1 MTDICTKFSELRR
14 KIIEKEF
21 SRMNDKQ
28 LEAVLTI
35 NGPLLILAGAG
46 SGKTTVLVNRIAN
59 LVRFGDGYVTD
70 AINFNP
76 EDGDIAFLEQYLRGE
91 HNEKDSVDAML
102 AHNAPKP
109 WQILAITFT
118 NKAANELKSRLEL
131 MLPSGAD
138 EIWASTFHSCCSRI
152 LRRYA
157 DRLGYTNSFTI
168 YDTDDQ
174 KKAIKEALK
183 RLNIDEKFLPVKY
196 IMSEISHSKDSMISP
211 EEYANQYQFD
221 FRKKSVALV
230 YSEYQQILK
239 ASDAMDFDDLICKT
253 VELLRS
259 NEDVLQYYQRRFK
272 YVLVDE
278 YQDTNHAQYLLT
290 SLLAGGYNNLC
301 VVGDDDQSIYRF
313 RGATI
318 ENILSFENEYRDA
331 KVIRLEQNYRST
343 GTILDAANA
352 VIKNNENRKGKNL
365 WTDAGDGDKIT
376 MYTAGDETRE
386 AEYIADSI
394 VDSVKKDGLKWS
406 DHAILYRMNAQSNM
420 IERSFIRMGIPYR
433 IFGGHKFYDR
443 KEIKDALAY
452 LQLINNTNDSIRLR
466 RIINEPKRGI
476 GEASVNYAAEIAQSL
491 GLNIFEVIKSA
502 DQYAKLSRGA
512 KGMMNFAQM
521 IESLQELAQTATL
534 KELFDELMVQTGYE
548 SALSN
553 DPETCDERREN
564 LRELSSNLLKYS
576 EENPEGDLSG
586 FLEEV
591 ALMTDIDNYDE
602 TADSVVMMTLHA
614 SKGLEFPVVFIPGME
629 EGIFPSMQTMYDN
642 SEVEEE
648 RRLAYV
654 GITRAKQ
661 KLHITNAQKRMLF
674 GKTSLNR
681 PSRFAL
687 EIPISCVDKK
697 SDLASRAFASTPI
710 GSKSSTSKSSYL
722 SSNSFGKSS
731 TSSATS
737 APSLNFSVGDRVRS
751 RALGEGTILNCQKM
765 GNDMLLEIAFDTV
778 GTKKLMAK
786 FAKLSKIG

>member
-1 MTDICTKFSELRR
+1 MTDICTKFLQLRR

-21 SRMNDKQ
+21 SRMNNMQ

-76 EDGDIAFLEQYLRGE
+76 EEGDIAFLEQYLNGE
-91 HNEKDSVDAML
+91 HDRKDSVDAML
-102 AHNAPKP
+102 SHNAPQP

-118 NKAANELKSRLEL
+118 NKAANELKHRLEL
-131 MLPSGAD
+131 MLPNGAG

-152 LRRYA
+152 LRRHA

-196 IMSEISHSKDSMISP
+196 IISEISHAKDSMISP
-211 EEYANQYQFD
+211 ADYSEQYQFD

-230 YSEYQQILK
+230 YDEYQKILK
-239 ASDAMDFDDLICKT
+239 ESDAMDFDDLINKT
-253 VELLRS
+253 VELLQT
-259 NEDVLQYYQRRFK
+259 NEDILQYYQRRFK

-318 ENILSFENEYRDA
+318 ENILSFEKEFRNA

-352 VIKNNENRKGKNL
+352 VIKNNQNRKGKNL
-365 WTDAGDGDKIT
+365 WTDAGDGEKIT
-376 MYTAGDETRE
+376 MYTASDETRE
-386 AEYIADSI
+386 SEYIADTI
-394 VDSVKKDGLKWS
+394 VDSVKTDGLKWS
-406 DHAILYRMNAQSNM
+406 DHAILYRMNAQSNT
-420 IERSFIRMGIPYR
+420 IERSFVRMGIPYR

-452 LQLINNTNDSIRLR
+452 LQLINNTNDAIRLR

-476 GEASVNYAAEIAQSL
+476 GEASVNYAAEIAQTL
-491 GLNIFEVIKSA
+491 GISIFEVIKTA

-512 KGMMNFAQM
+512 KGLMKFAQM
-521 IESLQELAQTATL
+521 IEDLREFAQTATL
-534 KELFDELMVQTGYE
+534 KELFDELMLQSGYDT
-548 SALSN
+548 SLSG
-553 DPETCDERREN
+553 DPDTCDERREN

-576 EENPEGDLSG
+576 EENPDGDLSG

-602 TADSVVMMTLHA
+602 SADSVVMMTLHA

-629 EGIFPSMQTMYDN
+629 EGVFPSMQTMYDN

-654 GITRAKQ
+654 GITRAKK
-661 KLHITNAQKRMLF
+661 KLYITNTQKRMLF

-681 PSRFAL
+681 PSRFAM
-687 EIPISCVDKK
+687 EIPVRCLEKK
-697 SDLASRAFASTPI
+697 SDLIPRSFASTPI
-710 GSKSSTSKSSYL
+710 G
-722 SSNSFGKSS
+722 GGRS
-731 TSSATS
+731 TSSGSFGGASPFYSAPKPTTS
-737 APSLNFSVGDRVRS
+737 APLPDFSVGDRVKS
-751 RALGEGTILNCQKM
+751 RIFGEGTIINCQKM
-765 GNDMLLEIAFDTV
+765 GNDMMLEVAFDTV

-786 FAKLSKIG
+786 HAKLSRI

>member
-1 MTDICTKFSELRR
+1 MTEICTKFLKLRR
-14 KIIEKEF
+14 KIIENEF
-21 SRMNDKQ
+21 SRMNNKQ

-59 LVRFGDGYVTD
+59 LVRFGDAYVTD
-70 AINFNP
+70 AINFEP
-76 EDGDIAFLEQYLRGE
+76 EEGDIAFLEQYLNGE
-91 HNEKDSVDAML
+91 HNQKDSVDAML
-102 AHNAPKP
+102 AHNPAQT

-131 MLPSGAD
+131 MLPNGAS

-183 RLNIDEKFLPVKY
+183 KLNIDEKFLPVKY
-196 IMSEISHSKDSMISP
+196 IMSEISHSKDSMVSP

-230 YSEYQQILK
+230 YTEYQQILK
-239 ASDAMDFDDLICKT
+239 SANAMDFDDLICRT
-253 VELLRS
+253 VELLRD
-259 NEDVLQYYQRRFK
+259 NEDVLQYYQRKFK

-318 ENILSFENEYRDA
+318 ENILSFENEYRNA

-352 VIKNNENRKGKNL
+352 VIKNNANRKGKNL
-365 WTDAGDGDKIT
+365 WTDAGNGDKIT
-376 MYTAGDETRE
+376 MYCAGDETCE
-386 AEYIADSI
+386 AEYIADTI
-394 VDSVKKDGLKWS
+394 VDSVRKDGLKWS

-420 IERSFIRMGIPYR
+420 IERSFIRTGIPYR

-452 LQLINNTNDSIRLR
+452 LHLINNTDDSIRLR

-476 GEASVNYAAEIAQSL
+476 GDSTVNNAAEIAQAL
-491 GLNIFEVIKSA
+491 GLSLFEVIKTA
-502 DQYAKLSRGA
+502 DQYEKLSRGSKGLLKFA
-512 KGMMNFAQM
+512 KM
-521 IESLQELAQTATL
+521 IEDLQEFAQTATL

-553 DPETCDERREN
+553 DPETCDDRREN

-661 KLHITNAQKRMLF
+661 KLYVTNAQKRMLF

-687 EIPISCVDKK
+687 EIPSSCIEKK
-697 SDLASRAFASTPI
+697 SDLAARTIASTPI
-710 GSKSSTSKSSYL
+710 GFGKNTASRSSYL

-731 TSSATS
+731 ASASAS
-737 APSLNFSVGDRVRS
+737 APMLDFNIGDRVKS
-751 RALGEGTILNCQKM
+751 RALGEGTVLNCQKM
-765 GNDMLLEIAFDTV
+765 GNDMMLEIAFDSV

-786 FAKLSKIG
+786 FAKLSKI

>member
-1 MTDICTKFSELRR
+1 MTENRTKFLKLRR
-14 KIIEKEF
+14 EIIEKEF

-59 LVRFGDGYVTD
+59 LVRFGDAYVTD
-70 AINFNP
+70 AINFEP
-76 EDGDIAFLEQYLRGE
+76 EDGDIAFLEQYLNGE
-91 HNEKDSVDAML
+91 HNQKDSVDAML
-102 AHNAPKP
+102 AHNAPQA

-131 MLPSGAD
+131 MLPNGAKD
-138 EIWASTFHSCCSRI
+138 IWASTFHSCCSKI

-157 DRLGYTNSFTI
+157 DRLGYTNNFTI

-211 EEYANQYQFD
+211 EEYAEQYQFD

-230 YSEYQQILK
+230 YTEYQQILK

-253 VELLRS
+253 VELFRN

-290 SLLAGGYNNLC
+290 SMLAGGYNNLC

-318 ENILSFENEYRDA
+318 ENILSFENEYRNA

-352 VIKNNENRKGKNL
+352 VIKNNQNRKGKNL

-376 MYTAGDETRE
+376 MYSSSDETRE
-386 AEYIADSI
+386 GEYIADTI
-394 VDSVKKDGLKWS
+394 VDSVKIDGLKWS

-420 IERSFIRMGIPYR
+420 IERAFIRMGVPYR

-476 GEASVNYAAEIAQSL
+476 GESTVNYAAEIAQALGMSL
-491 GLNIFEVIKSA
+491 FDVIKTA
-502 DQYAKLSRGA
+502 DQYEKLSRGS
-512 KGMMNFAQM
+512 KGLLKFAQM
-521 IESLQELAQTATL
+521 VEGLQELAKTATL
-534 KELFDELMVQTGYE
+534 KELFDELMIQTGYE
-548 SALSN
+548 SSLSN
-553 DPETCDERREN
+553 DPDTCDERREN

-654 GITRAKQ
+654 GITRAKK
-661 KLHITNAQKRMLF
+661 KLYITNAQKRMLF

-681 PSRFAL
+681 PSRFAM

-697 SDLASRAFASTPI
+697 SDLISRTTTFTSI
-710 GSKSSTSKSSYL
+710 GSGNNNSGRSSYL

-731 TSSATS
+731 ASTS
-737 APSLNFSVGDRVRS
+737 AQSSPMQSFSVGDRVKS
-751 RALGEGTILNCQKM
+751 KVFGEGTVLSCQKM
-765 GNDMLLEIAFDTV
+765 GNDMLLEIAFDSV

-786 FAKLSKIG
+786 FAKLSK

>member
-1 MTDICTKFSELRR
+1 MTDNRTKFLQLRR

-21 SRMNDKQ
+21 SRMNNKQ

-59 LVRFGDGYVTD
+59 LIRFGDAYVTD
-70 AINFNP
+70 AINFDV
-76 EDGDIAFLEQYLRGE
+76 EDGDIVFLEQYLNGE
-91 HNEKDSVDAML
+91 HDQKDSVDAML
-102 AHNAPKP
+102 AHKAAQP

-118 NKAANELKSRLEL
+118 NKAAGELKNRLEL
-131 MLPSGAD
+131 MLPKGAN
-138 EIWASTFHSCCSRI
+138 EIWASTFHSCCARI
-152 LRRYA
+152 LRQHS
-157 DRLGYTNSFTI
+157 DKLGYTRNFTI

-174 KKAIKEALK
+174 KKAIKQALE

-196 IMSEISHSKDSMISP
+196 IMSEISHSKDQMVSP
-211 EEYANQYQFD
+211 EEYAEQYQFD
-221 FRKKSVALV
+221 FRKKSVGMV

-239 ASDAMDFDDLICKT
+239 ESDAMDFDDLIVKT
-253 VELLRS
+253 VELLQ
-259 NEDVLQYYQRRFK
+259 NNPDVLGYYQHRFR

-278 YQDTNHAQYLLT
+278 YQDTNHVQYLLT
-290 SLLAGGYNNLC
+290 SMLAGGYNNLC

-318 ENILSFENEYRDA
+318 ENILSFEKQYTNA

-343 GTILDAANA
+343 GIILDAANA

-365 WTDAGDGDKIT
+365 WTDAGAGEKIT
-376 MYTAGDETRE
+376 MYCSSDETRE
-386 AEYIADSI
+386 GEYIADTI
-394 VDSVKKDGLKWS
+394 VDNVNGGMKWS

-420 IERSFIRMGIPYR
+420 IERAFIRMGVPYR
-433 IFGGHKFYDR
+433 ILGGRKFYDR

-452 LQLINNTNDSIRLR
+452 LQVINNTSDSVRLR

-476 GEASVNYAAEIAQSL
+476 GDTTVNNAAEIAQTLGMSL
-491 GLNIFEVIKSA
+491 FEVIKTA
-502 DQYAKLSRGA
+502 DEYAKLSKSSKGLLKFA
-512 KGMMNFAQM
+512 KM
-521 IESLQELAQTATL
+521 IEDLQELAQTATL
-534 KELFDELMVQTGYE
+534 KELFDEVMEQSGYIN
-548 SALSN
+548 ALSG
-553 DPETCDERREN
+553 DPETCDERRDN

-576 EENPEGDLSG
+576 EENPDGDLPG

-602 TADSVVMMTLHA
+602 TSDSVVMMTLHA

-654 GITRAKQ
+654 GITRAKK
-661 KLHITNAQKRMLF
+661 KLYLTNTQKRMLF

-681 PSRFAL
+681 QSRFAL
-687 EIPISCVDKK
+687 EIPHDCVERK
-697 SDLASRAFASTPI
+697 SDRFSSSSSFSPI
-710 GSKSSTSKSSYL
+710 GAGKNTTQKSSYL
-722 SSNSFGKSS
+722 GSNSFGKSS
-731 TSSATS
+731 FAKPAAS
-737 APSLNFSVGDRVRS
+737 APTESFSIGDRVKHKVF
-751 RALGEGTILNCQKM
+751 GEGTVLSCQKM
-765 GNDMLLEIAFDTV
+765 GNDTLLEIAFDTV
-778 GTKKLMAK
+778 GTKKVMAK
-786 FAKLSKIG
+786 FAKLSK

>member
-1 MTDICTKFSELRR
+1 MTDNCTKFLKLRR

-59 LVRFGDGYVTD
+59 LVRFGDAYVTD
-70 AINFNP
+70 AINFEP
-76 EDGDIAFLEQYLRGE
+76 EDGDIAFLEQYLDGE
-91 HNEKDSVDAML
+91 HTEKDSVDAML
-102 AHNAPKP
+102 AHNAPEP

-118 NKAANELKSRLEL
+118 NKAANELKNRLEM
-131 MLPSGAD
+131 MLPNGAKD
-138 EIWASTFHSCCSRI
+138 IWASTFHSCCSRI
-152 LRRYA
+152 LRRYS
-157 DRLGYTNSFTI
+157 DRLGYTNNFTI

-196 IMSEISHSKDSMISP
+196 IMSEISHSKDSMVSP

-230 YSEYQQILK
+230 YTEYQQILK
-239 ASDAMDFDDLICKT
+239 NSDAMDFDDLICKT
-253 VELLRS
+253 VELLRN
-259 NEDVLQYYQRRFK
+259 NEYVLQYYQRRFK

-318 ENILSFENEYRDA
+318 ENILSFESEYRNA

-352 VIKNNENRKGKNL
+352 VIKNNQNRKGKNL

-386 AEYIADSI
+386 SEYIADTI
-394 VDSVKKDGLKWS
+394 VDSVKKDGFKWS
-406 DHAILYRMNAQSNM
+406 DHAILYRMNAQSNT

-476 GEASVNYAAEIAQSL
+476 GEASVNYAAEIAQTL
-491 GLNIFEVIKSA
+491 GLSLFEVIKTA

-512 KGMMNFAQM
+512 KGLMKFAQM
-521 IESLQELAQTATL
+521 IEDLQEFAQTATL
-534 KELFDELMVQTGYE
+534 KELFDELMLQTGYE
-548 SALSN
+548 SSLSN
-553 DPETCDERREN
+553 DPDTCDERREN
-564 LRELSSNLLKYS
+564 LQELATNLLKYS
-576 EENPEGDLSG
+576 EENPDGDLSG

-629 EGIFPSMQTMYDN
+629 EGVFPSMQTMYDN

-661 KLHITNAQKRMLF
+661 KLYITNTQKRMLF

-687 EIPISCVDKK
+687 EIPISCLDKK
-697 SDLASRAFASTPI
+697 SDLVSRSFTSTPI
-710 GSKSSTSKSSYL
+710 GAGRNMPTKQSYL
-722 SSNSFGKSS
+722 SSNSFGKSY
-731 TSSATS
+731 SSATS
-737 APSLNFSVGDRVRS
+737 APKLDFSIGERVKS
-751 RALGEGTILNCQKM
+751 RIFGEGTVINCQKM
-765 GNDMLLEIAFDTV
+765 GNDMLLEVAFDSV
-778 GTKKLMAK
+778 GTKKLMANH
-786 FAKLSKIG
+786 AKLSKI

>member
-1 MTDICTKFSELRR
+1 
-14 KIIEKEF
+14 
-21 SRMNDKQ
+21 MNDMQ

-59 LVRFGDGYVTD
+59 LVRFGDAYVTD
-70 AINFNP
+70 AINFEP
-76 EDGDIAFLEQYLRGE
+76 EDGDIAFLEQYLNGE
-91 HNEKDSVDAML
+91 HNHKDSVDAML
-102 AHNAPKP
+102 AHNAPEP

-118 NKAANELKSRLEL
+118 NKAANELKNRLEM
-131 MLPSGAD
+131 MLPNGAKD
-138 EIWASTFHSCCSRI
+138 IWASTFHSCCSRI

-157 DRLGYTNSFTI
+157 DRLGYTNNFTI

-183 RLNIDEKFLPVKY
+183 TLNIDEKFLPVKS

-211 EEYANQYQFD
+211 EEYAEQYQFD
-221 FRKKSVALV
+221 FRKKSIALV
-230 YSEYQQILK
+230 YTEYQQILK
-239 ASDAMDFDDLICKT
+239 KSDAMDFDDLICKT
-253 VELLRS
+253 VELLRN
-259 NEDVLQYYQRRFK
+259 NEDVLQYYQRRFR

-318 ENILSFENEYRDA
+318 ENILSFENEYRSA

-343 GTILDAANA
+343 GIILDAANA
-352 VIKNNENRKGKNL
+352 VIRNNRNRKGKNL
-365 WTDAGDGDKIT
+365 WTDAGDGEKIT
-376 MYTAGDETRE
+376 MYTASDETRE
-386 AEYIADSI
+386 SEYIADSI
-394 VDSVKKDGLKWS
+394 VDSVKKDGFKWS
-406 DHAILYRMNAQSNM
+406 DHAILYRMNAQSNT

-452 LQLINNTNDSIRLR
+452 LQLINNTNDSVRLR

-476 GEASVNYAAEIAQSL
+476 GEASVNSAFEIAQTL
-491 GLNIFEVIKSA
+491 GVSIFEVIKSA
-502 DQYAKLSRGA
+502 DQYAKLSRSA
-512 KGMMNFAQM
+512 KGLMKFAQM
-521 IESLQELAQTATL
+521 IEDLQEFAQTATL
-534 KELFDELMVQTGYE
+534 KELFDELMLQSGYE
-548 SALSN
+548 SSLSN
-553 DPETCDERREN
+553 DPDTCDERREN
-564 LRELSSNLLKYS
+564 LQELATNLLKYS
-576 EENPEGDLSG
+576 QENPDGDLSG

-629 EGIFPSMQTMYDN
+629 EGVFPSMQTMYDN

-661 KLHITNAQKRMLF
+661 KLHITNTQQRMLF
-674 GKTSLNR
+674 GKTSRNQ

-687 EIPISCVDKK
+687 EIPISCLEKK
-697 SDLASRAFASTPI
+697 NDLFSRSFASTPI
-710 GSKSSTSKSSYL
+710 GAGRNTASKPSYL
-722 SSNSFGKSS
+722 SSNSFGKAP
-731 TSSATS
+731 SAYSAS
-737 APSLNFSVGDRVRS
+737 APKVDFSIGERVKS
-751 RALGEGTILNCQKM
+751 RIFGEGTIINCQKM
-765 GNDMLLEIAFDTV
+765 GNDMLLEVAFDSV
-778 GTKKLMAK
+778 GTKKLMANH
-786 FAKLSKIG
+786 AKLSKIQ